1 MNYIPGTAKPII
13 GGALMRKTN
22 CYEVFIKCD
31 ANDGD
36 YMRDSFVTKTL
47 TEIECLLI
55 NYLRRYEGKWSK
67 GNRWG
72 RHYGHKVNEIP
83 LGDYLVENNWLLFA
97 GMCDSVCHSI
107 SSINVIYYDEQGIPH
122 DVSFPDVDDLF
133 DSEEEFLSYIYKL
146 IGYNE
151 ETEEWEELEE

>member
-13 GGALMRKTN
+13 GKALNQKTN
-22 CYEVFIKCD
+22 CYEISIKCD

-36 YMRDSFVTKTL
+36 YMNDSFVTETL
-47 TEIECLLI
+47 TEVECLLI

-83 LGDYLVENNWLLFA
+83 LGDYLAENDWLLFA

-107 SSINVIYYDEQGIPH
+107 SSINVIYYDEQGIPY
-122 DVSFPDVDDLF
+122 DVSFPNVDDLF

-151 ETEEWEELEE
+151 ETEEWEEFEE